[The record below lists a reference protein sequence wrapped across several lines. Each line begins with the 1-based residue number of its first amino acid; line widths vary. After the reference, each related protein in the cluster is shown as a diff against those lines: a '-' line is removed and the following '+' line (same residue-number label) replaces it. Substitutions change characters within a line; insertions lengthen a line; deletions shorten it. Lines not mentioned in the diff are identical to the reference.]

1 MKKPK
6 ISLIILIFLLSA
18 VTVLCGFKIHSEL
31 SARNR
36 EKQDF
41 DEIVSIVTV
50 DENDDNESENKPS
63 AESQTEKKRNLKAL
77 FNQNSDCI
85 GWIYIPGTSVNYPVM
100 HTPANPQ
107 KYLRR
112 DFYGNYSQSGVPF
125 LDSRCNLTD
134 TNLIIYGHNMRN
146 GTMFSDVKNYANTD
160 FRKAHPIIEFETADG
175 IHRFTVTD
183 VKLTDTADKK
193 YNEIYSSDGRF
204 LTLSTCYGN
213 RKSGRILVTAKEEI
227 QSC

>member
-6 ISLIILIFLLSA
+6 ISFGILIFLLSA

-50 DENDDNESENKPS
+50 DENDDNKSENKPS

-146 GTMFSDVKNYANTD
+146 GTMFSEMKNYVNAD
-160 FRKAHPIIEFETADG
+160 FRKAHPIIEFETANG
-175 IHRFTVTD
+175 IYKFNVIN
-183 VKLTDTADKK
+183 VKITDTADKK

-213 RKSGRILVTAKEEI
+213 RKSGRILVMAKEEI
-227 QSC
+227 Q

>member
-6 ISLIILIFLLSA
+6 ISFIILIFLLSA
-18 VTVLCGFKIHSEL
+18 VTILCGFKIYSEL

-41 DEIVSIVTV
+41 ERIASLVTV
-50 DENDDNESENKPS
+50 DENEDNESDNKPS
-63 AESQTEKKRNLKAL
+63 AESQTEKKRNLKEL
-77 FNQNSDCI
+77 LMQNSDCI
-85 GWIYIPGTSVNYPVM
+85 GWIYIPGTAVDYPVM

-125 LDSRCNLTD
+125 LDARCNLTD

-160 FRKAHPIIEFETADG
+160 FRNAHPIIEFETANG
-175 IHRFTVTD
+175 IYKFNITN
-183 VKLTDTADKK
+183 VKITDTTDEK

-227 QSC
+227 Q

>member
-1 MKKPK
+1 MKKSK

-18 VTVLCGFKIHSEL
+18 VIVLCGVKIHSEL

-36 EKQDF
+36 EKQNF
-41 DEIVSIVTV
+41 DEIVGLVTV
-50 DENDDNESENKPS
+50 DENDDSESENQPS

-77 FNQNSDCI
+77 FNQNNDCI
-85 GWIYIPGTSVNYPVM
+85 GWIYIPGTAVNYPVM

-125 LDSRCNLTD
+125 LDARCNLTD

-146 GTMFSDVKNYANTD
+146 GTMFSELKNYVNAD
-160 FRKAHPIIEFETADG
+160 FRNAHPIIEFETADRV
-175 IHRFTVTD
+175 HRFTVTN
-183 VKLTDTADKK
+183 VKITDTADKK
-193 YNEIYSSDGRF
+193 YNEIYSSDGRL

-213 RKSGRILVTAKEEI
+213 RKSDRILVTAKEEI
-227 QSC
+227 Q

>member
-18 VTVLCGFKIHSEL
+18 VTILCGFKIYSEL

-41 DEIVSIVTV
+41 EKIVKFVTA
-50 DENDDNESENKPS
+50 DENDDNESDNKPS
-63 AESQTEKKRNLKAL
+63 AESQTEKKRNLKEL
-77 FNQNSDCI
+77 LKQNSDCI
-85 GWIYIPGTSVNYPVM
+85 GWIYIPGTAVNYPVM

-125 LDSRCNLTD
+125 LDARCDLES

-160 FRKAHPIIEFETADG
+160 FRNAHPIIEFETADG
-175 IHRFTVTD
+175 VHRFIVTD
-183 VKLTDTADKK
+183 VKITDTADEK
-193 YNEIYSSDGRF
+193 YNEIYSENGLY

-213 RKSGRILVTAKEEI
+213 RKSGRILVTAKEKI
-227 QSC
+227 Q

>member
-18 VTVLCGFKIHSEL
+18 VIVLCEIKIHSEL

-41 DEIVSIVTV
+41 DEIVSLVTV
-50 DENDDNESENKPS
+50 DENDDSESENQPS
-63 AESQTEKKRNLKAL
+63 AESQTEKKRNLKVL

-125 LDSRCNLTD
+125 LDARCDLTD

-146 GTMFSDVKNYANTD
+146 GIMFSELKNYANAD
-160 FRKAHPIIEFETADG
+160 FKNAHQIIEFETADG

-183 VKLTDTADKK
+183 VKFTDTADKK
-193 YNEIYSSDGRF
+193 YNEIYSSNGRF

-213 RKSGRILVTAKEEI
+213 QKSDRILVTAKEEI
-227 QSC
+227 Q

>member
-18 VTVLCGFKIHSEL
+18 VTILCGFKIYSEL
-31 SARNR
+31 SAQNR

-41 DEIVSIVTV
+41 EKIVSLVTA
-50 DENDDNESENKPS
+50 DENDDSESDNKPS

-85 GWIYIPGTSVNYPVM
+85 GWIYIPDTAVNYPVM
-100 HTPANPQ
+100 HTPSNPQ

-146 GTMFSDVKNYANTD
+146 GTMFSELKNYVNAD
-160 FRKAHPIIEFETADG
+160 FRKAHPIIKFETANG
-175 IHRFTVTD
+175 IYKFNVID
-183 VKLTDTADKK
+183 VKITDTTDEK

-213 RKSGRILVTAKEEI
+213 RKSGRILVTAKEEL
-227 QSC
+227 Q

>member
-1 MKKPK
+1 MKKQK
-6 ISLIILIFLLSA
+6 INFCILIFLLSA
-18 VTVLCGFKIHSEL
+18 VIVLCGFNIYSEL
-31 SARNR
+31 SARNC
-36 EKQDF
+36 EKQNF
-41 DEIVSIVTV
+41 DEIVSLVTV
-50 DENDDNESENKPS
+50 DENYDSESENQPS

-85 GWIYIPGTSVNYPVM
+85 GWICISGTAVNYPVM

-112 DFYGNYSQSGVPF
+112 DFYGDYSQSGVPF
-125 LDSRCNLTD
+125 LDSRCNLSD

-146 GTMFSDVKNYANTD
+146 GTMFSDVKNYVNAD
-160 FRKAHPIIEFETADG
+160 FRNAHPIIEFETANG
-175 IHRFTVTD
+175 IYKFNVIN
-183 VKLTDTADKK
+183 VKITDTADKK

-213 RKSGRILVTAKEEI
+213 RKSGRILVTTKEKI
-227 QSC
+227 Q

>member
-6 ISLIILIFLLSA
+6 ISLIILIFLMSA
-18 VTVLCGFKIHSEL
+18 VTALCGFNIYSEL
-31 SARNR
+31 SAQNR

-41 DEIVSIVTV
+41 EKIVSLVTA
-50 DENDDNESENKPS
+50 DENDDSESDNKPS

-85 GWIYIPGTSVNYPVM
+85 GWIYIPDTSVNYPVM
-100 HTPANPQ
+100 HTPGNPQ

-146 GTMFSDVKNYANTD
+146 GTMFSNVKNYANDD
-160 FRKAHPIIEFETADG
+160 FRNAHPIIEFETADG
-175 IHRFTVTD
+175 VHRFTVTD
-183 VKLTDTADKK
+183 VKITDTEDKK

-213 RKSGRILVTAKEEI
+213 RKSGRILVTAKEKI
-227 QSC
+227 Q

>member
-1 MKKPK
+1 MMKKK
-6 ISLIILIFLLSA
+6 ISFGILIFLLSV
-18 VTVLCGFKIHSEL
+18 VTILCGFKIYSEL

-41 DEIVSIVTV
+41 EKIVSLVTV
-50 DENDDNESENKPS
+50 DENDDSESENKPS

-77 FNQNSDCI
+77 FNQNSDCV

-125 LDSRCNLTD
+125 LDARCDLESTD
-134 TNLIIYGHNMRN
+134 LIIYGHNMRN
-146 GTMFSDVKNYANTD
+146 GTMFSELKNYANVA
-160 FRKAHPIIEFETADG
+160 FRKAHPIIEFETANG
-175 IHRFTVTD
+175 IYKFNVID
-183 VKLTDTADKK
+183 VKITDTADKK
-193 YNEIYSSDGRF
+193 YNEIYSSNGRF
-204 LTLSTCYGN
+204 LTLSSCYGN
-213 RKSGRILVTAKEEI
+213 RKSDRILVTAKEEI
-227 QSC
+227 Q

>member
-1 MKKPK
+1 MKKRK
-6 ISLIILIFLLSA
+6 ISFIILIFLLSA
-18 VTVLCGFKIHSEL
+18 VTILCGFKIYSEL

-50 DENDDNESENKPS
+50 DENDDSESENKSS
-63 AESQTEKKRNLKAL
+63 AESQTEKKPNLKEL
-77 FNQNSDCI
+77 LKPNSDCT

-125 LDSRCNLTD
+125 LDARCDLESTD
-134 TNLIIYGHNMRN
+134 LIIYGHNMRN
-146 GTMFSDVKNYANTD
+146 GTMFSELKNYTNAD
-160 FRKAHPIIEFETADG
+160 FRKTHPIIEFETANG
-175 IHRFTVTD
+175 IYKFNVID
-183 VKLTDTADKK
+183 VKITDTADKK
-193 YNEIYSSDGRF
+193 YNEIYSSNGRF
-204 LTLSTCYGN
+204 LTLSSCYGN
-213 RKSGRILVTAKEEI
+213 RKSDRILVTAKEEI
-227 QSC
+227 Q

>member
-1 MKKPK
+1 MKKSK

-18 VTVLCGFKIHSEL
+18 VTILCGFKIYSEL

-41 DEIVSIVTV
+41 EKIVSLVTV

-63 AESQTEKKRNLKAL
+63 AELYPEKKRNLKEL
-77 FNQNSDCI
+77 LKQNSDCI
-85 GWIYIPGTSVNYPVM
+85 GWIYIPGTAVNYPVM
-100 HTPANPQ
+100 HTPSNPQ

-125 LDSRCNLTD
+125 LDARCDLKS

-146 GTMFSDVKNYANTD
+146 GTMFSELKNYVNAD
-160 FRKAHPIIEFETADG
+160 FRKTHPIIEFETANG
-175 IHRFTVTD
+175 IYKFNVID
-183 VKLTDTADKK
+183 VKITDTTDEK

-213 RKSGRILVTAKEEI
+213 RKSVRILVTAKEEI
-227 QSC
+227 Q

>member
-6 ISLIILIFLLSA
+6 ISFIILIFLLSA
-18 VTVLCGFKIHSEL
+18 VTILCGFKIYSEL

-36 EKQDF
+36 EKLDF
-41 DEIVSIVTV
+41 ERIASLVTA
-50 DENDDNESENKPS
+50 DENDDSESESKPS

-85 GWIYIPGTSVNYPVM
+85 GWIYIPGTAVNYPVM
-100 HTPANPQ
+100 HTPSNPQ

-125 LDSRCNLTD
+125 LDSRCNLSD

-160 FRKAHPIIEFETADG
+160 FRNAHPLIEFETAEG
-175 IHRFTVTD
+175 VRNFIVTN
-183 VKLTDTADKK
+183 VKITNTSDKK
-193 YNEIYSSDGRF
+193 YNEICFRTDRF
-204 LTLSTCYGN
+204 LTLSTCYGE
-213 RKSGRILVTAKEEI
+213 RKSGRILVTAKEKM
-227 QSC
+227 Q

>member
-1 MKKPK
+1 MKKSK

-18 VTVLCGFKIHSEL
+18 VIVLCGFNIYSEL

-41 DEIVSIVTV
+41 EKITSLVTADES
-50 DENDDNESENKPS
+50 EDNESEDQPS
-63 AESQTEKKRNLKAL
+63 AESQTEKIRYLKAL

-100 HTPANPQ
+100 HTPSNPQ

-125 LDSRCNLTD
+125 LDARCDLES

-146 GTMFSDVKNYANTD
+146 GTMFSELKNYVNAD
-160 FRKAHPIIEFETADG
+160 FRKKHPIIEFETANG
-175 IHRFTVTD
+175 IYKFNVIN
-183 VKLTDTADKK
+183 VKITDTADKK
-193 YNEIYSSDGRF
+193 YNEIYSENGRF

-227 QSC
+227 Q

>member
-1 MKKPK
+1 MKKSK
-6 ISLIILIFLLSA
+6 ISLIILIFLMSA
-18 VTVLCGFKIHSEL
+18 VIVLCGFKIYGEL

-50 DENDDNESENKPS
+50 DENDDSESEEQPS
-63 AESQTEKKRNLKAL
+63 SESQTEKKRNLKAL

-100 HTPANPQ
+100 YTPYNPQ

-112 DFYGNYSQSGVPF
+112 DFYGNCSQSGVPF
-125 LDSRCNLTD
+125 LDARCDLES

-146 GTMFSDVKNYANTD
+146 GTMFSDLKNYVNAA
-160 FRKAHPIIEFETADG
+160 FRKTHPIIEFETANG
-175 IHRFTVTD
+175 IYKFNVTD
-183 VKLTDTADKK
+183 VKITDTEDKK

-204 LTLSTCYGN
+204 LTLSTCYEN
-213 RKSGRILVTAKEEI
+213 QKSDRILVTAKEEN
-227 QSC
+227 

>member
-1 MKKPK
+1 MKKSK

-18 VTVLCGFKIHSEL
+18 VIVLCGFNIYCEL
-31 SARNR
+31 SARNC
-36 EKQDF
+36 EKQNF
-41 DEIVSIVTV
+41 DEIVSLVTV
-50 DENDDNESENKPS
+50 DENDDSESEDQPS

-85 GWIYIPGTSVNYPVM
+85 GWIYIPDTSVNYPVM
-100 HTPANPQ
+100 HTPSNPQ

-125 LDSRCNLTD
+125 LDSRCDLESTD
-134 TNLIIYGHNMRN
+134 LIIYGHNMRN
-146 GTMFSDVKNYANTD
+146 GTMFSELKNSVNAD
-160 FRKAHPIIEFETADG
+160 FRNAHPIIEFETADG
-175 IHRFTVTD
+175 VHRFTVTD
-183 VKLTDTADKK
+183 VKITDTADEK

-213 RKSGRILVTAKEEI
+213 RKSGRILVTSKEEI
-227 QSC
+227 Q

>member
-85 GWIYIPGTSVNYPVM
+85 GWIYIPGTAVNYPVM
-100 HTPANPQ
+100 HTPSNPQ

-125 LDSRCNLTD
+125 LDTRCNLTD

-146 GTMFSDVKNYANTD
+146 GTMLSQLKNYVNAD
-160 FRKAHPIIEFETADG
+160 FRKAHPIIEFETVNS
-175 IHRFTVTD
+175 IYKFNVID
-183 VKLTDTADKK
+183 VKITDTADKK
-193 YNEIYSSDGRF
+193 YNEIYSENGRF

-213 RKSGRILVTAKEEI
+213 RKSGRILVMAKEEI
-227 QSC
+227 Q

>member
-1 MKKPK
+1 MKKSK

-18 VTVLCGFKIHSEL
+18 VIVLCGFNIYSEL
-31 SARNR
+31 SARNC
-36 EKQDF
+36 EKQNF
-41 DEIVSIVTV
+41 DEIVSLITV
-50 DENDDNESENKPS
+50 DENYDSESEDQPS

-85 GWIYIPGTSVNYPVM
+85 GWIYIPGTAVNYPVM
-100 HTPANPQ
+100 HTPSNPQ

-112 DFYGNYSQSGVPF
+112 DFYGNYSQSGVPL

-146 GTMFSDVKNYANTD
+146 GTMFSELKNYVNAD
-160 FRKAHPIIEFETADG
+160 FRKVHPIIEFETANG
-175 IHRFTVTD
+175 IYKFNVID
-183 VKLTDTADKK
+183 VKITDTTDEK

-213 RKSGRILVTAKEEI
+213 RKSVRILVTAKEEI
-227 QSC
+227 Q

>member
-1 MKKPK
+1 MKKRK
-6 ISLIILIFLLSA
+6 ISFIILIFLLSA
-18 VTVLCGFKIHSEL
+18 VTILCGFKIYSEL

-50 DENDDNESENKPS
+50 DENDDSESENKPS

-112 DFYGNYSQSGVPF
+112 DFYDNYSQSGVPF
-125 LDSRCNLTD
+125 LD
-134 TNLIIYGHNMRN
+134 
-146 GTMFSDVKNYANTD
+146 A
-160 FRKAHPIIEFETADG
+160 EFEMVCG
-175 IHRFTVTD
+175 V
-183 VKLTDTADKK
+183 
-193 YNEIYSSDGRF
+193 S
-204 LTLSTCYGN
+204 
-213 RKSGRILVTAKEEI
+213 
-227 QSC
+227 

>member
-1 MKKPK
+1 MKKSK

-18 VTVLCGFKIHSEL
+18 VIVLCGVKIHSEL

-41 DEIVSIVTV
+41 EKIVSLVTV
-50 DENDDNESENKPS
+50 YENDDGESENKPS
-63 AESQTEKKRNLKAL
+63 TKSQTEKKRNLKAL

-100 HTPANPQ
+100 HTHANPQ

-125 LDSRCNLTD
+125 LDARCDLESSD
-134 TNLIIYGHNMRN
+134 LIIYGHNMRN
-146 GTMFSDVKNYANTD
+146 GTMFSELKNYTNAD
-160 FRKAHPIIEFETADG
+160 FRKKHPIIEFETANG
-175 IHRFTVTD
+175 IYKFNVIN
-183 VKLTDTADKK
+183 VKITDTADKK
-193 YNEIYSSDGRF
+193 YNEIYSSKGRF

-227 QSC
+227 Q

>member
-18 VTVLCGFKIHSEL
+18 VTILCGFKIHSEL

-41 DEIVSIVTV
+41 EKIVSLVTV
-50 DENDDNESENKPS
+50 DENDDSKSEDRPS

-85 GWIYIPGTSVNYPVM
+85 GWIYIPGTAVNYPVM
-100 HTPANPQ
+100 HTPSNPQ

-112 DFYGNYSQSGVPF
+112 DFCGNYSQSGVPF
-125 LDSRCNLTD
+125 LDSRCDLESTD
-134 TNLIIYGHNMRN
+134 LIIYGHNMRN
-146 GTMFSDVKNYANTD
+146 GTMFS
-160 FRKAHPIIEFETADG
+160 
-175 IHRFTVTD
+175 
-183 VKLTDTADKK
+183 
-193 YNEIYSSDGRF
+193 
-204 LTLSTCYGN
+204 
-213 RKSGRILVTAKEEI
+213 
-227 QSC
+227 

>member
-146 GTMFSDVKNYANTD
+146 GTMFSEMKNYVNAD
-160 FRKAHPIIEFETADG
+160 FRKAHPIIEFETANG
-175 IHRFTVTD
+175 IYKFNVIN
-183 VKLTDTADKK
+183 VKITDTADKK
-193 YNEIYSSDGRF
+193 YNEIYSSDGRY

-213 RKSGRILVTAKEEI
+213 QKSGRILVTAKEEI
-227 QSC
+227 Q

>member
-1 MKKPK
+1 MKKSK

-18 VTVLCGFKIHSEL
+18 VIVLCGFNIYSEL
-31 SARNR
+31 SARNC
-36 EKQDF
+36 EKQNF
-41 DEIVSIVTV
+41 DEIVSLITV
-50 DENDDNESENKPS
+50 DENYDSESEDQPS

-85 GWIYIPGTSVNYPVM
+85 GWVYIPGTAVNYPVM
-100 HTPANPQ
+100 HTPSNPQ

-112 DFYGNYSQSGVPF
+112 DFYGNYSQSGVPL

-146 GTMFSDVKNYANTD
+146 GTMFSELKNYVNAD
-160 FRKAHPIIEFETADG
+160 FRKVHPIIEFETANG
-175 IHRFTVTD
+175 IYKFNVID
-183 VKLTDTADKK
+183 VKITDTTDEK

-213 RKSGRILVTAKEEI
+213 RKSVRILVTAKEEI
-227 QSC
+227 Q

>member
-6 ISLIILIFLLSA
+6 ISFGILIFLLSA
-18 VTVLCGFKIHSEL
+18 VTILCGFKIYSEL

-41 DEIVSIVTV
+41 EKIVSLVTA
-50 DENDDNESENKPS
+50 DENDDNESDNKPS
-63 AESQTEKKRNLKAL
+63 AESQTKKKRNLKAL
-77 FNQNSDCI
+77 LNQNSDCI
-85 GWIYIPGTSVNYPVM
+85 GWIYIPGTAVDYPVM
-100 HTPANPQ
+100 HTLANPQ

-125 LDSRCNLTD
+125 LDARCDLES

-146 GTMFSDVKNYANTD
+146 GTMFSGVKNYANTD
-160 FRKAHPIIEFETADG
+160 FRNAHPIIEFETANG
-175 IHRFTVTD
+175 IYKFNVTD
-183 VKLTDTADKK
+183 VKITDTADEK

-213 RKSGRILVTAKEEI
+213 RKSGRILVTAKEEN
-227 QSC
+227 

>member
-1 MKKPK
+1 MKKSK

-18 VTVLCGFKIHSEL
+18 VTIICGFKIYSEL

-36 EKQDF
+36 EKQDLDKITSLVTA
-41 DEIVSIVTV
+41 DES
-50 DENDDNESENKPS
+50 EDNESEDQPS

-100 HTPANPQ
+100 HTTSNPQ

-146 GTMFSDVKNYANTD
+146 GTMFSELKNYANDD
-160 FRKAHPIIEFETADG
+160 FRNAHPIIEFETADG
-175 IHRFTVTD
+175 VHRFTVAD
-183 VKLTDTADKK
+183 VKITDTADKK

-227 QSC
+227 Q